1 MTAKYIL
8 PYEKDI
14 IPTYNQYENKELRI
28 VQDLSNIDALQ
39 EDQNTKAA
47 KDSQNVASLVAVMG
61 MPISTESKI
70 AVLVDTM
77 GMDENTAQ
85 IIIGTEIVQNET
97 V

>member
-1 MTAKYIL
+1 
-8 PYEKDI
+8 
-14 IPTYNQYENKELRI
+14 
-28 VQDLSNIDALQ
+28 
-39 EDQNTKAA
+39 
-47 KDSQNVASLVAVMG
+47 MG